1 MIHITGLCRIM
12 VVQVVADH
20 TMIQT
25 GRNITM
31 TKDKELEIMCRL
43 SKLEVADR
51 SSASSIIGLEDE
63 AHERVL
69 DINEIDEE
77 LKNLEKDLD
86 TDSTFLY
93 NKIERETESIA
104 TTMKEDRISVYDK
117 TSALASRI
125 TKLDKESSSTKT

>member
-1 MIHITGLCRIM
+1 
-12 VVQVVADH
+12 
-20 TMIQT
+20 
-25 GRNITM
+25 M

-125 TKLDKESSSTKT
+125 TKLEKESSSTKTISILLGIAFALNMWVDIIWLARH

>member
-77 LKNLEKDLD
+77 LKNLEKDLVRF
-86 TDSTFLY
+86 SIIKL
-93 NKIERETESIA
+93 NERP
-104 TTMKEDRISVYDK
+104 RV
-117 TSALASRI
+117 LQ
-125 TKLDKESSSTKT
+125 LP